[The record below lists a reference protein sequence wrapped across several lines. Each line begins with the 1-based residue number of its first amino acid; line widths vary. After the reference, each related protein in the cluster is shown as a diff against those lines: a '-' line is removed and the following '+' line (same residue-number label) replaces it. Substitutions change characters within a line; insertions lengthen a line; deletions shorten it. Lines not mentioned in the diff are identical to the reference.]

1 MSMEKLDEA
10 TTKSVDGPPAQ
21 RWLALALMVGGWA
34 LYGATMAPGLLFGD
48 SGELQF
54 ALPIGGLIHP
64 TGYPLF
70 GAPGW
75 LRAPATPLR
84 PRPATRVQALSVLGG
99 GGVHVTYDTS

>member
-48 SGELQF
+48 SG
-54 ALPIGGLIHP
+54 
-64 TGYPLF
+64 
-70 GAPGW
+70 
-75 LRAPATPLR
+75 
-84 PRPATRVQALSVLGG
+84 
-99 GGVHVTYDTS
+99 D